1 MKSSTGVLSESKR
14 VIERFIPLLNMPK
27 STKIEVVEDFPQQ
40 YNGFDC
46 GLYTLM
52 ASDALINNK
61 AWYDPTAERM
71 REKIINIID

>member
-1 MKSSTGVLSESKR
+1 
-14 VIERFIPLLNMPK
+14 MPK